1 MGYISQLR
9 VACSNTA
16 SDRMNSK
23 IGTPAGSTKDV
34 YHYVNLE
41 GFLKCF
47 EKTFLGFDEFCRIQ
61 NSANFA
67 GQQTNYSEDQGKV
80 IQKMI
85 WLSLCSVKTATLCE
99 NVV

>member
-47 EKTFLGFDEFCRIQ
+47 EKTFSGLM
-61 NSANFA
+61 NSAEFKILQILQA
-67 GQQTNYSEDQGKV
+67 SKQT
-80 IQKMI
+80 I
-85 WLSLCSVKTATLCE
+85 LKTRARLFRK
-99 NVV
+99 